1 MKRPSRLATLTML
14 SSLMVVSRVA
24 LADPQQGGWLPQQ
37 LFPPDN
43 WWNADISWA
52 PVDPASDY
60 YISYIRRWGSL
71 PLHPVLGGDFWDGGL
86 ERNWGFPY
94 ITVDWWQPRVP
105 VDFDYPTVSDGVD
118 HGTGQSYPFYPIPD
132 EAIWYRHW
140 IQGGLPGYIDD
151 RQQDRHMLIVDNGSN
166 WLYELYNVWFDE
178 SQWRWHAGS
187 GAFHDMNANDLR
199 PQGWPGAD
207 ESGMAMLPGL
217 LRYEEVY
224 GPDEITHAVRV
235 TLPDSNGYVY
245 PATNSSRW
253 NSGAPPLGA
262 RLRLK
267 ADVDIAGFPWE
278 VQKIFRAMKRYGLI
292 ATTVGDTYL
301 QVSGTYDVRWNCDIL
316 NPAFH
321 LLHAADFEF
330 IQLGWTP

>member
-1 MKRPSRLATLTML
+1 MKRPSRLASLTML

-24 LADPQQGGWLPQQ
+24 LADPQEGGWLPQQ

-71 PLHPVLGGDFWDGGL
+71 PLHPVLGGDFWDGDL

-187 GAFHDMNANDLR
+187 GAFFDMNANDGR
-199 PQGWPGAD
+199 PYGWPGAD
-207 ESGMAMLPGL
+207 ESGLAMLPGL
-217 LRYEEVY
+217 LRYDEVY

-235 TLPDSNGYVY
+235 TLPDSNGYVF

-301 QVSGTYDVRWNCDIL
+301 QISGTYDVRWNC
-316 NPAFH
+316 
-321 LLHAADFEF
+321 
-330 IQLGWTP
+330 